1 MKLSYKFNPDATIR
15 EVEFTGCHGLERA
28 GTLKEALG
36 ILQIEN
42 PAPSFMQE
50 ARAGMFHSTPY
61 TQLDRYATTIGHIS
75 RLFRYPNEP
84 LTSPPRPQMNALALL
99 ANAITEIARLKLAV
113 QWYQDHEDE

>member
-61 TQLDRYATTIGHIS
+61 AQLDRYATTIGHIS
-75 RLFRYPNEP
+75 WLFRYPNEP

-99 ANAITEIARLKLAV
+99 ANAITEIARLNVLLRR
-113 QWYQDHEDE
+113 QQE